1 MNRPE
6 LSIVIPVYNSEKCL
20 DELNAQVADA
30 LKGIAYEM
38 ILVNDKSKDGSWQK
52 IISLTQINASIKGIN
67 LKKNAG
73 QDNAIM
79 AGLSQVSGEFV
90 VIMDDDLQHSPYD
103 ITKLLE
109 KCKEGFDVCYA
120 FFGEKKQS
128 PWKNVG
134 SQLNDL
140 IAEIFL
146 KKPRGLYL
154 SPFKIMRESVARKIV
169 DYKGPFPYV
178 DGIILS
184 ITSNFTQLELVHQKR
199 FGGKSNYNFVRSV
212 SVFLKH
218 VTGFSLYPLRIV
230 TLIGIAAASLSFFLG
245 GYFIIDYLTNENQ
258 VEGWITL
265 VLLLAFFNGLILMC
279 LGLIGEYIGRIYLT
293 VTAKPQYVID
303 KKVGYEFISLN
314 KDTANESPKK
324 FNQTQER
331 LHPQE

>member
-1 MNRPE
+1 MQQPE
-6 LSIVIPVYNSEKCL
+6 VSIVIPVYNSEKCL
-20 DELNAQVADA
+20 DELNAQVSDA
-30 LKGIAYEM
+30 LKNITYEM
-38 ILVNDKSKDGSWQK
+38 ILVNDKSKDGSWKK
-52 IISLTQINASIKGIN
+52 IVSLAHVNPAIKGIT

-79 AGLSQVSGEFV
+79 AGLSQASGEYV

-103 ITKLLE
+103 IAKLLA

-120 FFGEKKQS
+120 FFGVKKQS
-128 PWKNVG
+128 PWKNAG

-140 IAEIFL
+140 LAEIFL

-154 SPFKIMRESVARKIV
+154 SPFKIMRSSVAKKIV
-169 DYKGPFPYV
+169 DYNGPFPYV

-184 ITSNFTQLELVHQKR
+184 ITSNFTQVELLHQKR
-199 FGGKSNYNFVRSV
+199 FEGTSNYNLVRSV

-230 TLIGIAAASLSFFLG
+230 TLIGITAASLAFLLG
-245 GYFIIDYLTNENQ
+245 GYFIIDYLTNEAR
-258 VEGWITL
+258 VEGWITV

-293 VTAKPQYVID
+293 VTAKPQFVID
-303 KKVGYEFISLN
+303 QIVTKTSF
-314 KDTANESPKK
+314 
-324 FNQTQER
+324 
-331 LHPQE
+331 